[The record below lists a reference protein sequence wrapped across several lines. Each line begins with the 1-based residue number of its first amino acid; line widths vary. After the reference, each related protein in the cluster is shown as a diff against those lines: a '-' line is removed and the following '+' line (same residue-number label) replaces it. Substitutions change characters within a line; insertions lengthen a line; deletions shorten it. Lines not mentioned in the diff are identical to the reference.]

1 MILVTGVTGQTG
13 SEVLRRLAGKGV
25 AARGLARNPD
35 KAAALAALPGVE
47 IVAGDMA
54 DPATL
59 GAALAG
65 VDRALLIS
73 SSDAGMQTAQ
83 FNFIDAAKEAGV
95 RHMVKLSGMM
105 PERDSPFRFA
115 RMHGEI
121 EKHLEESG
129 LAWTHLRGGEF
140 YPSYFRQVRSILADG
155 TLRLP
160 MAEARIASL
169 DIGDVAEVAAVV
181 LTSAGHEG
189 QIYPLTGPEAL
200 SMAGVAEKLSA
211 ATGRSIRYVNITP
224 EAHMAAMLANGL
236 PPYNVDA
243 LFELFGERRR
253 GKEAQVS
260 RVIPDVFG
268 WTPISFDQFAERN
281 AAIFRGE
288 QPARKG

>member
-13 SEVLRRLAGKGV
+13 SEVVRRLVGKGV
-25 AARGLARNPD
+25 PVRGLARNPD

-47 IVAGDMA
+47 IVPGDMA
-54 DPATL
+54 DPGTL

-73 SSDAGMQTAQ
+73 SSDPGMQTVQ
-83 FNFIDAAKEAGV
+83 FNFIDAARRAGV
-95 RHMVKLSGMM
+95 RHVVKLSGIL
-105 PERDSPFRFA
+105 PERNSPFRFA

-121 EKHLEESG
+121 EKHLEDSG

-140 YPSYFRQVRSILADG
+140 FPSYFRQVRSILADG

-169 DIGDVAEVAAVV
+169 DIGDLAEVAAIT
-181 LTSAGHEG
+181 LTAPGHEG
-189 QIYPLTGPEAL
+189 KIYPLTGPEAL
-200 SMAGVAEKLSA
+200 SMAEVAQKLSA
-211 ATGRSIRYVNITP
+211 AIGRPVRYVDVPP

-243 LFELFGERRR
+243 LFELFAERRR

-260 RVIPDVFG
+260 RVIPEVFG
-268 WTPISFDQFAERN
+268 WAPTSFDQFAERN

-288 QPARKG
+288 QPARKA